1 MCVCLT
7 GHEPLTR
14 DIHLPTFETFESQ
27 SDAPHRRSTML
38 TLLGASKSP
47 EHRRARLMD
56 DDRESTPGPSK
67 GAREEDADVAVDDD
81 FDADDDRLVRTE
93 DDDATTTTT
102 TAHVVDGDGG
112 NWTRQNVRLAT
123 LVYDGSC
130 GVRVRETSG
139 GAGGSASPSSQER
152 RIEARVR
159 VMVGNGNGGDDGGDD
174 GRRGGETTTT
184 SRMLRVHVSCDHD
197 PFFYHAMEVREEDYA
212 KLRAEQRLVVSFDEF
227 PKALVRLIRA
237 CDGGRDGQKD
247 VYCVLDVPGPG
258 HPTPDVSTFSIVETN
273 AFNQFTH
280 VALKFKPASD
290 RAAKRILAGL
300 LMDARERE
308 RELKRFEKLYR
319 ESQGALE
326 SSRAK
331 SIEAQMKYA
340 EASAKGKRE
349 ILDELERARERYEA
363 DKRELRKRMDDALQ
377 EKAEI
382 DREKFSAQNKVSELG
397 TKLGLIEGELAI
409 TKRELQRVREDNA
422 ALDAEVHERDKAH
435 SARALRVEWLEK
447 QLGDKEEV
455 IELLKSR
462 LDASEEHKVALAAS
476 WEQARRALGK
486 AEERVAASAEE
497 INKGNSII
505 EELHKEVRAG
515 KNKTKIQA
523 AVIKKQEALLEER
536 QMTVRSAAG
545 DRAEASLE
553 TQNLLDQIQA
563 LRARE
568 SELTGKLEESNAL
581 LQSNQQVIQWLNS
594 ELTVANAG
602 KPPQSAS
609 APAAR
614 LSDVPRSPL
623 IDLSSPAPATGR

>member
-1 MCVCLT
+1 
-7 GHEPLTR
+7 
-14 DIHLPTFETFESQ
+14 
-27 SDAPHRRSTML
+27 ML

-47 EHRRARLMD
+47 EQRRARNTE
-56 DDRESTPGPSK
+56 DDRQTTPGPSK
-67 GAREEDADVAVDDD
+67 VGREDDVQDD
-81 FDADDDRLVRTE
+81 FDDDRLMRTE
-93 DDDATTTTT
+93 DDDDDARTATTTTTTTT

-130 GVRVRETSG
+130 MVRVRESG
-139 GAGGSASPSSQER
+139 GSSAGER

-159 VMVGNGNGGDDGGDD
+159 VMVGNGNGNDDGDDDGG
-174 GRRGGETTTT
+174 GRKSEPTT

-237 CDGGRDGQKD
+237 CDGGGDDTQKD

-377 EKAEI
+377 AKAEV
-382 DREKFSAQNKVSELG
+382 DREKFAAQNKVSELG

-409 TKRELQRVREDNA
+409 TRRELQRVREDNA

-497 INKGNSII
+497 INKGNGII

-545 DRAEASLE
+545 ERAEASLE
-553 TQNLLDQIQA
+553 TQNLLNQIQA

-594 ELTVANAG
+594 ELTAANAG
-602 KPPQSAS
+602 KPPT
-609 APAAR
+609 APTAR

-623 IDLSSPAPATGR
+623 IDLSSPAAPAAASR